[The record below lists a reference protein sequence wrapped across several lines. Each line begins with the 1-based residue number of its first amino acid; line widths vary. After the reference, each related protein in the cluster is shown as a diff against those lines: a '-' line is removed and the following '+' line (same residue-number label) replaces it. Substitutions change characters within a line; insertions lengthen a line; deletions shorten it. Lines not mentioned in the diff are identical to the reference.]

1 MLYEDLCFDAQQ
13 AVEKSLKALSIYY
26 GHLFP
31 KSHDIGHLIGLLKKY
46 GVKIPKQILEGKSL
60 NIYAVQTRYPGDY
73 ETVYEKEYKNVV
85 ETSEMI
91 VNWVEKII
99 KADK

>member
-1 MLYEDLCFDAQQ
+1 
-13 AVEKSLKALSIYY
+13 
-26 GHLFP
+26 
-31 KSHDIGHLIGLLKKY
+31 
-46 GVKIPKQILEGKSL
+46 VKIPKQILEGKSL

-73 ETVYEKEYKNVV
+73 ETVYEKEYKNAV